1 MLIVLRENSARHQR
15 DTERTQK
22 ELVAEKLRKKVP
34 NRPQNVLSSRLLEV
48 HAYMG
53 NV

>member
-22 ELVAEKLRKKVP
+22 ELVAEKLKKKVP
-34 NRPQNVLSSRLLEV
+34 NRPQNV
-48 HAYMG
+48 
-53 NV
+53 